1 MNIMGIGSYIKEQET
16 QKMTMSEIMEQ
27 MTGAEIATSLKI
39 SRQAVSQTLKRG
51 LKKIFD
57 ELKKQNKD
65 ADAFEVA
72 IGIAHGL
79 DVMDE
84 REYEKL
90 FRLFPPATRKEIEEA
105 ARKRMSHLKK

>member
-1 MNIMGIGSYIKEQET
+1 MVIGYYIKEQET
-16 QKMTMSEIMEQ
+16 QKLTMNELIEQ
-27 MTGAEIATSLKI
+27 LTGAEIATSLNI

-57 ELKKQNKD
+57 ELKKENKD
-65 ADAFEVA
+65 SDAFEIA

-79 DVMDE
+79 DIMDE
-84 REYEKL
+84 REYEKF